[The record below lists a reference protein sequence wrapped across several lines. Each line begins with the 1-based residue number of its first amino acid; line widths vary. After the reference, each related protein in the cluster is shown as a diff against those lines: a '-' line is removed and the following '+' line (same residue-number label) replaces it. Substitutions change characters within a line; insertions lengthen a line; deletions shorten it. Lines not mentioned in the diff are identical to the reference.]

1 MFDFKWT
8 YLRAQEE
15 LEGRLELVSK
25 YFEYV
30 RSISELR
37 KSLLGHW
44 KKFCEISVFFPLIT
58 V

>member
-1 MFDFKWT
+1 MFDFKWS

-15 LEGRLELVSK
+15 LEGLLELVSK

-30 RSISELR
+30 RSIFELR

-44 KKFCEISVFFPLIT
+44 KKF
-58 V
+58 

>member
-1 MFDFKWT
+1 MFDFKWI
-8 YLRAQEE
+8 YLRAQKE
-15 LEGRLELVSK
+15 LEGVLELVSK

-37 KSLLGHW
+37 KGLLGHW
-44 KKFCEISVFFPLIT
+44 KKFYRISVYFPLIT